1 MKTWN
6 KHQLPFIG
14 WATLLMGALLIGCA
28 GEDYFDKGVDA
39 IQALAISPQVIDSK
53 NSTASDASLN
63 EAKLDHLDVKLFD
76 KTASA
81 MRLNRCLGNMTSGS
95 QAILDQ
101 GNWKDK
107 NNLVD
112 GETYQVLCIANAKE
126 DLQAVQSLSELAN
139 KTQEDADIWKPYHA
153 TSNPGKKFLMSST
166 SDYLMTAAAT
176 QNIPA
181 SLSRAAAK
189 IIAQLHI
196 EVPGY
201 TAGHPAWS
209 FKNFNTSTTL
219 FGENTQMRLA
229 DMGDT
234 FVSANGNNGSYTIST
249 YSYAMHWEDNPEQ
262 MPQLIVKVP
271 LTKTDE
277 SAEGEGS
284 VGETI
289 DNYYSIP
296 VRDISQTELKRN
308 FIYTVD
314 AKITNIG
321 SSTEIIYGTP
331 MELKYDV
338 MKWTEG
344 EQTIIN
350 ADKQNYL
357 LVSPTFH
364 IMRNEKTDNKT
375 IHFYGSDVCTVKID
389 EVYYYDKDGN
399 KKMITG
405 GSNYPQINLN
415 FSNGHTEKKDQGI
428 VNIEAGEFAP
438 LTVKYIKFTITSG
451 DKSQQVTVKQYPLE
465 YIQAIE
471 GWYSTK
477 SLDNWIDWQKDQT
490 NHSTKKTSS
499 DTNFEAK
506 VHNGIDI
513 YSYIDKGSKRQGY
526 SAQLDEAK
534 TPKSNNHMYVVQ
546 ITQTDGTY
554 TIGHANNINPTTK
567 LSSEDVVSPA
577 FALASQL
584 GTVTVFSKGT
594 SASKHCDDY
603 VEVGKDGTP
612 YDNWRLP
619 TKSEIKVIVNYQYNK
634 EQEVVSEVLAGGY
647 YWALSGETVR
657 ANPNGSGNGFV
668 RCVRD
673 LTPEEV
679 QKLENQKD

>member
-6 KHQLPFIG
+6 KYQLPFIG
-14 WATLLMGALLIGCA
+14 WATLLMSALLIGCA
-28 GEDYFDKGVDA
+28 SEDDFDKGTDA
-39 IQALAISPQVIDSK
+39 MQALAISPQVIDSK

-63 EAKLDHLDVKLFD
+63 EAKIDHLDVKLFD

-81 MRLNRCLGNMTSGS
+81 LRLNRCLGNMTSGS

-126 DLQAVQSLSELAN
+126 DLQSVQSLSELAN

-201 TAGHPAWS
+201 TAGHPTWS

-219 FGENTQMRLA
+219 FSENTSKTLG

-234 FVSANGNNGSYTIST
+234 FESANGSNGNYTITT

-271 LTKTDE
+271 LTKMDE

-289 DNYYSIP
+289 DNFYSIP

-364 IMRNEKTDNKT
+364 IMRNEKTDYKT
-375 IHFYGSDVCTVKID
+375 IQFYGSDVCTVKID
-389 EVYYYDKDGN
+389 EVYYYDKNGN
-399 KKMITG
+399 KKMITS

-415 FSNGHTEKKDQGI
+415 FANGHTEKKNQGI

-465 YIQAIE
+465 YAQNIA
-471 GWYSTK
+471 GWYS
-477 SLDNWIDWQKDQT
+477 SRSKDGWVSPGNT
-490 NHSTKKTSS
+490 YRKTSS
-499 DTNFEAK
+499 DYNGAYHAKIYNNGRFGYLGTAGSSDLSNLTN
-506 VHNGIDI
+506 N
-513 YSYIDKGSKRQGY
+513 R
-526 SAQLDEAK
+526 
-534 TPKSNNHMYVVQ
+534 MYVIQ
-546 ITQTDGTY
+546 ITSTIGSQY
-554 TIGHANNINPTTK
+554 TIAHPKKESDGSTK
-567 LSSEDVVSPA
+567 DHVVSPA
-577 FALASQL
+577 FMIASQL
-584 GTVTVFSKGT
+584 GAVL
-594 SASKHCDDY
+594 SAGFDKNTALTHCKTY
-603 VEVGKDGTP
+603 REVAKNSDGTETKF
-612 YDNWRLP
+612 DGWRLP
-619 TKSEIKVIVNYQYNK
+619 TEEEISIIIKYQTDSTSPIDK
-634 EQEVVSEVLAGGY
+634 VLAGAAYRTMNKTTKAPGI
-647 YWALSGETVR
+647 
-657 ANPNGSGNGFV
+657 ANANSGNFV

>member
-6 KHQLPFIG
+6 KYQLPFIG

-28 GEDYFDKGVDA
+28 GEEDFDKGVDA
-39 IQALAISPQVIDSK
+39 MQALAISPQVIDSK

-63 EAKLDHLDVKLFD
+63 EAKIDHLDVKLFD

-126 DLQAVQSLSELAN
+126 DLQSVQSQSELAS
-139 KTQEDADIWKPYHA
+139 KTQVDADIWKPYHA
-153 TSNPGKKFLMSST
+153 TSNPNKKFLMSST

-201 TAGHPAWS
+201 TAGHPTWS

-219 FGENTQMRLA
+219 FSENTSKTLG

-234 FVSANGNNGSYTIST
+234 FESANGSNGNYTITT

-271 LTKTDE
+271 LTKMDE

-289 DNYYSIP
+289 DNFYSIP

-375 IHFYGSDVCTVKID
+375 IQFYGSDVCTVKID
-389 EVYYYDKDGN
+389 EVYYYDKNGN

-415 FSNGHTEKKDQGI
+415 FSNGHTEKKNQGI

-465 YIQAIE
+465 YAQNIA
-471 GWYSTK
+471 GWYS
-477 SLDNWIDWQKDQT
+477 SRSKDGWVSPGNT
-490 NHSTKKTSS
+490 YRKTSS
-499 DTNFEAK
+499 DYNGAYHAKIYNNGRFGYLGTAGSSDLSNLTN
-506 VHNGIDI
+506 N
-513 YSYIDKGSKRQGY
+513 R
-526 SAQLDEAK
+526 
-534 TPKSNNHMYVVQ
+534 MYVIQ
-546 ITQTDGTY
+546 ITSTIGSQY
-554 TIGHANNINPTTK
+554 TIAHPKKESDGSTK
-567 LSSEDVVSPA
+567 DHVVSPA
-577 FALASQL
+577 FMIASQL
-584 GTVTVFSKGT
+584 GAVL
-594 SASKHCDDY
+594 SAGFDKNTALTHCKTY
-603 VEVGKDGTP
+603 REVAKNSDGTETKF
-612 YDNWRLP
+612 DGWRLP
-619 TKSEIKVIVNYQYNK
+619 TEEEISIIIKYQTDSTSPIDK
-634 EQEVVSEVLAGGY
+634 VLAGAAYRTMNKTTKATGI
-647 YWALSGETVR
+647 
-657 ANPNGSGNGFV
+657 ANANSGNFV

>member
-6 KHQLPFIG
+6 KYQLPFIG

-28 GEDYFDKGVDA
+28 SEDDFDKGTDA
-39 IQALAISPQVIDSK
+39 MQALAISPQVIDSK

-63 EAKLDHLDVKLFD
+63 EAKIDHLDVKLFD

-81 MRLNRCLGNMTSGS
+81 LRLNRCLSNMTSGS

-112 GETYQVLCIANAKE
+112 GETYHVLCIANAKE
-126 DLQAVQSLSELAN
+126 DLQSVQSQSELAS
-139 KTQEDADIWKPYHA
+139 KTQVDADIWKPYHA
-153 TSNPGKKFLMSST
+153 TSNPNKKFLMSST

-176 QNIPA
+176 QSISA

-201 TAGHPAWS
+201 TAGHPTWS

-219 FGENTQMRLA
+219 FSENTSKTLG

-234 FVSANGNNGSYTIST
+234 FESGNGSNGNYTITT

-271 LTKTDE
+271 LTKMDE

-289 DNYYSIP
+289 DNFYSIP

-375 IHFYGSDVCTVKID
+375 IQFYGSEVCTVKID
-389 EVYYYDKDGN
+389 EVYYYDKNGN

-415 FSNGHTEKKDQGI
+415 FSNGHTEKKNQGI

-465 YIQAIE
+465 YAQNIA
-471 GWYSTK
+471 GWYS
-477 SLDNWIDWQKDQT
+477 SRSKDGWVSPGNT
-490 NHSTKKTSS
+490 YRKTSS
-499 DTNFEAK
+499 DYNGAYHAKIYNNGRFDYLGTAGSSDLSNLTN
-506 VHNGIDI
+506 N
-513 YSYIDKGSKRQGY
+513 R
-526 SAQLDEAK
+526 
-534 TPKSNNHMYVVQ
+534 MYVIQ
-546 ITQTDGTY
+546 ITSTIGSQY
-554 TIGHANNINPTTK
+554 TIAHPKKESDGSTK
-567 LSSEDVVSPA
+567 DHVVSPA
-577 FALASQL
+577 FMIASQL
-584 GTVTVFSKGT
+584 GAVL
-594 SASKHCDDY
+594 SAGFDKNTALTHCKTY
-603 VEVGKDGTP
+603 REVAKNSDGTETKF
-612 YDNWRLP
+612 DGWRLP
-619 TKSEIKVIVNYQYNK
+619 TEEEISIIIKYQTDSTSPIDK
-634 EQEVVSEVLAGGY
+634 VLAGAAYRTMNKTTKATGI
-647 YWALSGETVR
+647 
-657 ANPNGSGNGFV
+657 ANANSGNFV

>member
-14 WATLLMGALLIGCA
+14 WATLLMSALLIGCA
-28 GEDYFDKGVDA
+28 SEDDFDKGTDA
-39 IQALAISPQVIDSK
+39 MQALAISPQVIDSQ

-63 EAKLDHLDVKLFD
+63 EAKIDHLDVKLFD

-81 MRLNRCLGNMTSGS
+81 LRLNRCLGNMTSGS

-126 DLQAVQSLSELAN
+126 DLQSVQSLSELAN

-201 TAGHPAWS
+201 TAGHPTWS

-219 FGENTQMRLA
+219 FSENTSKTLG

-234 FVSANGNNGSYTIST
+234 FESANGSNGNYTITT

-289 DNYYSIP
+289 DNFYSIP

-364 IMRNEKTDNKT
+364 IMRNEKTDYKT
-375 IHFYGSDVCTVKID
+375 IQFYGSDVCTVKID
-389 EVYYYDKDGN
+389 EVYYYDKNGN

-405 GSNYPQINLN
+405 GSYYPQINLN
-415 FSNGHTEKKDQGI
+415 FANGHTEKKNQGI

-465 YIQAIE
+465 YAQNIA
-471 GWYSTK
+471 GWYS
-477 SLDNWIDWQKDQT
+477 SRSKDGWVSPGNT
-490 NHSTKKTSS
+490 YRKTSS
-499 DTNFEAK
+499 DYNGAYHAKIYNNGRIGYLGTAGSSDLSNLTN
-506 VHNGIDI
+506 N
-513 YSYIDKGSKRQGY
+513 R
-526 SAQLDEAK
+526 
-534 TPKSNNHMYVVQ
+534 MYVIQ
-546 ITQTDGTY
+546 ITSTIGSQY
-554 TIGHANNINPTTK
+554 TIAHPKKESDGSTK
-567 LSSEDVVSPA
+567 DHVVSPA
-577 FALASQL
+577 FMIASQL
-584 GTVTVFSKGT
+584 GAVL
-594 SASKHCDDY
+594 SAGFDKNTALTHCKTY
-603 VEVGKDGTP
+603 REVAKNSDGTETKF
-612 YDNWRLP
+612 DGWRLP
-619 TKSEIKVIVNYQYNK
+619 TEEEISIIIKYQTDSTSPIDK
-634 EQEVVSEVLAGGY
+634 VLAGAAYRTMNMTTKATGI
-647 YWALSGETVR
+647 
-657 ANPNGSGNGFV
+657 ANANSGNFV

>member
-28 GEDYFDKGVDA
+28 GEDDFDKGADA
-39 IQALAISPQVIDSK
+39 MQALAISPQVIDSK

-63 EAKLDHLDVKLFD
+63 EAKIDHLDVKLFD

-112 GETYQVLCIANAKE
+112 GETYHVLCIANAKE
-126 DLQAVQSLSELAN
+126 DLQSVQSQSELTS
-139 KTQEDADIWKPYHA
+139 KTQVDADIWKPYHA
-153 TSNPGKKFLMSST
+153 TSNPNKKFLMSST

-201 TAGHPAWS
+201 TAGHPTWS

-219 FGENTQMRLA
+219 FSENTSKTLG

-234 FVSANGNNGSYTIST
+234 FESANGSNGNYTITT
-249 YSYAMHWEDNPEQ
+249 YSYAMHWKDNPEQ

-271 LTKTDE
+271 LTKMDE

-289 DNYYSIP
+289 DNFYSIP
-296 VRDISQTELKRN
+296 VRDVSQTELKRN

-375 IHFYGSDVCTVKID
+375 IQFYGSDVCTVKID

-405 GSNYPQINLN
+405 GSYYPQINLN
-415 FSNGHTEKKDQGI
+415 FANGHTEKKNQGI

-465 YIQAIE
+465 YAQNIA
-471 GWYSTK
+471 GWYSSRSK
-477 SLDNWIDWQKDQT
+477 DGWVSPNSIDNKTYQDYPYYNKYYKDYGYTAKEYRNNKIVNLGGENDGTAIDNLT
-490 NHSTKKTSS
+490 NNRMYVIQITSTIGSDYTIAHAKKETDGSTK
-499 DTNFEAK
+499 D
-506 VHNGIDI
+506 H
-513 YSYIDKGSKRQGY
+513 
-526 SAQLDEAK
+526 
-534 TPKSNNHMYVVQ
+534 
-546 ITQTDGTY
+546 
-554 TIGHANNINPTTK
+554 
-567 LSSEDVVSPA
+567 VVSPA
-577 FALASQL
+577 FMIASQL
-584 GTVTVFSKGT
+584 GAVKSGGFDKSTAITHCETYREVAKNADNTLTV
-594 SASKHCDDY
+594 Y
-603 VEVGKDGTP
+603 DG
-612 YDNWRLP
+612 WRLP
-619 TKSEIKVIVNYQYNK
+619 TEEEVDIIIKYQK
-634 EQEVVSEVLAGGY
+634 VDASPIDVVLAGSHYRTLNKTTRKTGY
-647 YWALSGETVR
+647 NSNSG
-657 ANPNGSGNGFV
+657 SFV

>member
-6 KHQLPFIG
+6 KYQLPFIG
-14 WATLLMGALLIGCA
+14 WATLLMSALLIGCA
-28 GEDYFDKGVDA
+28 GEEDFDKGVDA
-39 IQALAISPQVIDSK
+39 MQALAISPQVIDSK

-63 EAKLDHLDVKLFD
+63 EAKIDHLDVKLFD

-112 GETYQVLCIANAKE
+112 GKAYQVLCIANAKE
-126 DLQAVQSLSELAN
+126 DLQSVQSLSELAN

-201 TAGHPAWS
+201 TAGHPTWS

-219 FGENTQMRLA
+219 FSENTSKTLG

-234 FVSANGNNGSYTIST
+234 FESANGSNGNYTITT

-271 LTKTDE
+271 LTKMDE

-289 DNYYSIP
+289 DNFYSIP
-296 VRDISQTELKRN
+296 VRDVSQTELKRN

-364 IMRNEKTDNKT
+364 IMRNEKTDYKT
-375 IHFYGSDVCTVKID
+375 IQFYGSDVCTVKID
-389 EVYYYDKDGN
+389 EVYYYDKNGN
-399 KKMITG
+399 KKMIKG

-415 FSNGHTEKKDQGI
+415 FANGHTEKKNQGT

-465 YIQAIE
+465 YAQNIA
-471 GWYSTK
+471 GWYS
-477 SLDNWIDWQKDQT
+477 SRSKDGWVSPGNT
-490 NHSTKKTSS
+490 YRKTSS
-499 DTNFEAK
+499 DYNGAYHAKIYNNGRFGYLGTAGSSDLSNLTN
-506 VHNGIDI
+506 N
-513 YSYIDKGSKRQGY
+513 R
-526 SAQLDEAK
+526 
-534 TPKSNNHMYVVQ
+534 MYVIQ
-546 ITQTDGTY
+546 ITSTIGSQY
-554 TIGHANNINPTTK
+554 TIAHPKKESDGSTK
-567 LSSEDVVSPA
+567 DHVVSPA
-577 FALASQL
+577 FMIASQL
-584 GTVTVFSKGT
+584 GAVL
-594 SASKHCDDY
+594 SAGFDKNTALTHCKTY
-603 VEVGKDGTP
+603 REVAKNSDGTETKF
-612 YDNWRLP
+612 DGWRLP
-619 TKSEIKVIVNYQYNK
+619 TEEEISIIIKYQTDSTSPIDK
-634 EQEVVSEVLAGGY
+634 VLAGAAYRTMNKTTKATGI
-647 YWALSGETVR
+647 
-657 ANPNGSGNGFV
+657 ANANSGNFV

>member
-6 KHQLPFIG
+6 KYQLPFIG
-14 WATLLMGALLIGCA
+14 WATLLMSALLIGCA
-28 GEDYFDKGVDA
+28 SEDDFDKGTDA
-39 IQALAISPQVIDSK
+39 MQALAISPQVIDSK

-63 EAKLDHLDVKLFD
+63 EAKIDHLDVKLFD

-81 MRLNRCLGNMTSGS
+81 LWLNRCLGNMTSGS

-126 DLQAVQSLSELAN
+126 DLQSVQSLSELAN

-201 TAGHPAWS
+201 TAGHPTWS

-219 FGENTQMRLA
+219 FSENTSKTLG

-234 FVSANGNNGSYTIST
+234 FESANGSNGNYTITT

-271 LTKTDE
+271 LTKMDE

-289 DNYYSIP
+289 DNFYSIP

-364 IMRNEKTDNKT
+364 IMRNEKTDYKT
-375 IHFYGSDVCTVKID
+375 IQFYGSDVCTVKID
-389 EVYYYDKDGN
+389 EVYYYDKNGN
-399 KKMITG
+399 KKMITS

-415 FSNGHTEKKDQGI
+415 FANGHTEKKNQGI

-465 YIQAIE
+465 YAQNIA
-471 GWYSTK
+471 GWYS
-477 SLDNWIDWQKDQT
+477 SRSKDGWVSPGNT
-490 NHSTKKTSS
+490 YRKTSS
-499 DTNFEAK
+499 DYNGAYHAKIYNNGRFGYLGTAGSSDLSNLTN
-506 VHNGIDI
+506 N
-513 YSYIDKGSKRQGY
+513 R
-526 SAQLDEAK
+526 
-534 TPKSNNHMYVVQ
+534 MYVIQ
-546 ITQTDGTY
+546 ITSTIGSQY
-554 TIGHANNINPTTK
+554 TIAHPKKESDGSTK
-567 LSSEDVVSPA
+567 DHVVSPA
-577 FALASQL
+577 FMIASQL
-584 GTVTVFSKGT
+584 GAVL
-594 SASKHCDDY
+594 SAGFDKNTALTHCKTY
-603 VEVGKDGTP
+603 REVAKNSDGTETKF
-612 YDNWRLP
+612 DGWRLP
-619 TKSEIKVIVNYQYNK
+619 TEEEISIIIKYQTDSTSPIDK
-634 EQEVVSEVLAGGY
+634 VLAGAAYRTMNMTTKATGI
-647 YWALSGETVR
+647 
-657 ANPNGSGNGFV
+657 ANANSGNFV

>member
-14 WATLLMGALLIGCA
+14 WATLLMSALLIGCA
-28 GEDYFDKGVDA
+28 SEDDFDKGTDA
-39 IQALAISPQVIDSK
+39 MQALAISPQVIDSK

-63 EAKLDHLDVKLFD
+63 EAKIDHLDVKLFD

-81 MRLNRCLGNMTSGS
+81 LRLNRCLGNMTSGS

-126 DLQAVQSLSELAN
+126 DLQSVQSLSELAN

-153 TSNPGKKFLMSST
+153 TSNPGKKFLMSNT

-181 SLSRAAAK
+181 ILSRAAAK
-189 IIAQLHI
+189 VIAQLHI

-201 TAGHPAWS
+201 TAGHPTWS

-219 FGENTQMRLA
+219 FSENTSKTLG

-234 FVSANGNNGSYTIST
+234 FESANGSNGNYTITT

-271 LTKTDE
+271 LTKMDE

-289 DNYYSIP
+289 DNFYSIP

-364 IMRNEKTDNKT
+364 IMRNEKTDYKT
-375 IHFYGSDVCTVKID
+375 IQFYGSDVCTVKID
-389 EVYYYDKDGN
+389 EVYYYDKNGN

-415 FSNGHTEKKDQGI
+415 FANGHTEKKNQGI

-465 YIQAIE
+465 YAQNIA
-471 GWYSTK
+471 GWYS
-477 SLDNWIDWQKDQT
+477 SRSKDGWVSPGNT
-490 NHSTKKTSS
+490 YRKTSS
-499 DTNFEAK
+499 DYNGAYHAKIYNNGRIGYLGTAGSSDLSNLTN
-506 VHNGIDI
+506 N
-513 YSYIDKGSKRQGY
+513 R
-526 SAQLDEAK
+526 
-534 TPKSNNHMYVVQ
+534 MYVIQ
-546 ITQTDGTY
+546 ITSTIGSQY
-554 TIGHANNINPTTK
+554 TIAHPKKESDGSTK
-567 LSSEDVVSPA
+567 DHVVSPA
-577 FALASQL
+577 FMIASQL
-584 GTVTVFSKGT
+584 GAVL
-594 SASKHCDDY
+594 SAGFDKNTALTHCKTY
-603 VEVGKDGTP
+603 REVAKNSDGTETKF
-612 YDNWRLP
+612 DGWRLP
-619 TKSEIKVIVNYQYNK
+619 TEEEISIIIKYQTDSTSPIDK
-634 EQEVVSEVLAGGY
+634 VLAGAAYRTMNMTTKATGI
-647 YWALSGETVR
+647 
-657 ANPNGSGNGFV
+657 ANANSGNFV

>member
-6 KHQLPFIG
+6 KYQLPFIG

-28 GEDYFDKGVDA
+28 GEEDFDKGVDA
-39 IQALAISPQVIDSK
+39 MQALAISPQVIDSK

-63 EAKLDHLDVKLFD
+63 EAKIDHLDVKLFD

-126 DLQAVQSLSELAN
+126 DLQSVQSQSELAS
-139 KTQEDADIWKPYHA
+139 KTQVDADIWKPYHA
-153 TSNPGKKFLMSST
+153 TSNPNKKFLMSST

-201 TAGHPAWS
+201 TAGHPTWS

-219 FGENTQMRLA
+219 FSENTSKTLG

-234 FVSANGNNGSYTIST
+234 FESANGSNGNYTITT

-289 DNYYSIP
+289 DNFYSIP

-364 IMRNEKTDNKT
+364 IMRNEKTDYKT
-375 IHFYGSDVCTVKID
+375 IQFYGSDVCTVKID
-389 EVYYYDKDGN
+389 EVYYYDKNGN

-415 FSNGHTEKKDQGI
+415 FSNGHTEKKNQGI

-465 YIQAIE
+465 YAQNIA
-471 GWYSTK
+471 GWYS
-477 SLDNWIDWQKDQT
+477 SRSKDGWVSPGNT
-490 NHSTKKTSS
+490 YRKTSS
-499 DTNFEAK
+499 DYNGAYHAKIYNNGRFGYLGTAGSSDLSNLTN
-506 VHNGIDI
+506 N
-513 YSYIDKGSKRQGY
+513 R
-526 SAQLDEAK
+526 
-534 TPKSNNHMYVVQ
+534 MYVIQ
-546 ITQTDGTY
+546 ITSTIGSQY
-554 TIGHANNINPTTK
+554 TIAHPKKESDGSTNDH
-567 LSSEDVVSPA
+567 VVSPA
-577 FALASQL
+577 FMIASQL
-584 GTVTVFSKGT
+584 GAVL
-594 SASKHCDDY
+594 SAGFDKNTALTHCKTY
-603 VEVGKDGTP
+603 REVAKNSDGTETKF
-612 YDNWRLP
+612 DGWRLP
-619 TKSEIKVIVNYQYNK
+619 TEEEISIIIKYQTDSTSPIDK
-634 EQEVVSEVLAGGY
+634 VLAGAAYRTMNKTTKATGI
-647 YWALSGETVR
+647 
-657 ANPNGSGNGFV
+657 ANANSGNFV

>member
-6 KHQLPFIG
+6 KYQLPFIG

-28 GEDYFDKGVDA
+28 GEEDFDKGVDA
-39 IQALAISPQVIDSK
+39 MQALAISPQVIDSK

-63 EAKLDHLDVKLFD
+63 EAKIDHLDVKLFD

-81 MRLNRCLGNMTSGS
+81 LRLNRCLGNMTSGS

-126 DLQAVQSLSELAN
+126 DLQSVQSQSELAS
-139 KTQEDADIWKPYHA
+139 KTQVDADIWKPYHA
-153 TSNPGKKFLMSST
+153 TSNPNKKFLMSST

-176 QNIPA
+176 QSISA

-201 TAGHPAWS
+201 TAGHPTWS

-219 FGENTQMRLA
+219 FSENTSKTLG

-234 FVSANGNNGSYTIST
+234 FESANGSNGNYTITT

-271 LTKTDE
+271 LTKMDE

-289 DNYYSIP
+289 DNFYSIP

-364 IMRNEKTDNKT
+364 IMRNEKTDYKT
-375 IHFYGSDVCTVKID
+375 IQFYGSEVCTVKID
-389 EVYYYDKDGN
+389 EVYYYDKNGN

-415 FSNGHTEKKDQGI
+415 FANGHTEKKNQGI

-465 YIQAIE
+465 YAQNIA
-471 GWYSTK
+471 GWYS
-477 SLDNWIDWQKDQT
+477 SRSKDGWVSPGNT
-490 NHSTKKTSS
+490 YRKTSS
-499 DTNFEAK
+499 DYNGAYHAKIYNNGRFGYLGTAGSSDLSNLTN
-506 VHNGIDI
+506 N
-513 YSYIDKGSKRQGY
+513 R
-526 SAQLDEAK
+526 
-534 TPKSNNHMYVVQ
+534 MYVIQ
-546 ITQTDGTY
+546 ITSTIGSQY
-554 TIGHANNINPTTK
+554 TIAHPKKESDGSTK
-567 LSSEDVVSPA
+567 DHVVSPA
-577 FALASQL
+577 FMIASQL
-584 GTVTVFSKGT
+584 GAVL
-594 SASKHCDDY
+594 SAGFDKNTALTHCKTY
-603 VEVGKDGTP
+603 REVAKNSDGTETKF
-612 YDNWRLP
+612 DGWRLP
-619 TKSEIKVIVNYQYNK
+619 TEEEISIIIKYQTDSTSPIDK
-634 EQEVVSEVLAGGY
+634 VLAGAAYRTMNKTTKATGI
-647 YWALSGETVR
+647 
-657 ANPNGSGNGFV
+657 ANANSGNFV

>member
-6 KHQLPFIG
+6 KYQLPFIG
-14 WATLLMGALLIGCA
+14 WATLLMSAFLIGCA
-28 GEDYFDKGVDA
+28 SEDDFDKGADA
-39 IQALAISPQVIDSK
+39 MQALAISPQVIDSK

-63 EAKLDHLDVKLFD
+63 EAKIDHLDVKLFD

-126 DLQAVQSLSELAN
+126 DLQSVQSLSELAN

-201 TAGHPAWS
+201 TAGHPTWS

-219 FGENTQMRLA
+219 FSENTSKTLG

-234 FVSANGNNGSYTIST
+234 FESANGSNGNYTITT

-271 LTKTDE
+271 LTKMDE

-289 DNYYSIP
+289 DNFYSIP

-364 IMRNEKTDNKT
+364 IMRNEKTDYKT
-375 IHFYGSDVCTVKID
+375 IQFYGSDVCTVKID
-389 EVYYYDKDGN
+389 EVYYYDKNGN

-405 GSNYPQINLN
+405 GSYYPQINLN
-415 FSNGHTEKKDQGI
+415 FANGHTEKKNQGI

-465 YIQAIE
+465 YAQNIA
-471 GWYSTK
+471 GWYS
-477 SLDNWIDWQKDQT
+477 SRSKDGWVSPGNT
-490 NHSTKKTSS
+490 YRKTSS
-499 DTNFEAK
+499 DYNGAYHAKIYNNGRIGYLGTAGSSDLSNLTN
-506 VHNGIDI
+506 N
-513 YSYIDKGSKRQGY
+513 R
-526 SAQLDEAK
+526 
-534 TPKSNNHMYVVQ
+534 MYVIQ
-546 ITQTDGTY
+546 ITSTIGSQY
-554 TIGHANNINPTTK
+554 TIAHPKKESDGSTK
-567 LSSEDVVSPA
+567 DHVVSPA
-577 FALASQL
+577 FMIASQL
-584 GTVTVFSKGT
+584 GAVL
-594 SASKHCDDY
+594 SAGFDKNTALTHCKTY
-603 VEVGKDGTP
+603 REVAKNSDGTETKF
-612 YDNWRLP
+612 DGWRLP
-619 TKSEIKVIVNYQYNK
+619 TEEEISIIIKYQTDSTSPIDK
-634 EQEVVSEVLAGGY
+634 VLAGAAYRTMNMTTKATGI
-647 YWALSGETVR
+647 
-657 ANPNGSGNGFV
+657 ANANSGNFV

>member
-14 WATLLMGALLIGCA
+14 WATLLMSALLIGCA
-28 GEDYFDKGVDA
+28 SEDDFDKGADA
-39 IQALAISPQVIDSK
+39 MQALAISPQVIDSK

-63 EAKLDHLDVKLFD
+63 EAKIDHLDVKLFD

-81 MRLNRCLGNMTSGS
+81 LRLNRCLGNMTSGS
-95 QAILDQ
+95 QGILDQ

-126 DLQAVQSLSELAN
+126 DLQSVQSLSELAN

-153 TSNPGKKFLMSST
+153 TSNPGKKFLMSNT

-201 TAGHPAWS
+201 TAGHPTWS

-219 FGENTQMRLA
+219 FSENTSKTLG

-234 FVSANGNNGSYTIST
+234 FESANGSNGNYTITT

-271 LTKTDE
+271 LTKMDE

-289 DNYYSIP
+289 DNFYSIP

-364 IMRNEKTDNKT
+364 IMRNEKTDYKT
-375 IHFYGSDVCTVKID
+375 IQFYGSDVCTVKID
-389 EVYYYDKDGN
+389 EVYYYDKNGN

-405 GSNYPQINLN
+405 GSYYPQINLN
-415 FSNGHTEKKDQGI
+415 FANGHTEKKNQGI

-465 YIQAIE
+465 YAQNIA
-471 GWYSTK
+471 GWYS
-477 SLDNWIDWQKDQT
+477 SRSKDGWVSPGNT
-490 NHSTKKTSS
+490 YRKTSS
-499 DTNFEAK
+499 DYNGAYHAKIYNNGRIGYLGTAGSSDLSNLTN
-506 VHNGIDI
+506 N
-513 YSYIDKGSKRQGY
+513 R
-526 SAQLDEAK
+526 
-534 TPKSNNHMYVVQ
+534 MYVIQ
-546 ITQTDGTY
+546 ITSTIGSQY
-554 TIGHANNINPTTK
+554 TIAHPKKESDGSTK
-567 LSSEDVVSPA
+567 DHVVSPA
-577 FALASQL
+577 FMIASQL
-584 GTVTVFSKGT
+584 GAVL
-594 SASKHCDDY
+594 SAGFDKNTALTHCKTY
-603 VEVGKDGTP
+603 REVAKNSDGTETKF
-612 YDNWRLP
+612 DGWRLP
-619 TKSEIKVIVNYQYNK
+619 TEEEISIIIKYQTDSTSPIDK
-634 EQEVVSEVLAGGY
+634 VLAGAAYRTMNMTTKATGI
-647 YWALSGETVR
+647 
-657 ANPNGSGNGFV
+657 ANANSGNFV